1 LVAGYF
7 SDRYGRK
14 EFVIAGSLLAVP
26 AFLGFIVLTDL
37 FSLVSLMVFGF
48 ALWSGLAVM
57 LAMAHEMVP
66 GKIGLTSGI
75 MLGAALGMGG
85 LGVAFT
91 GIIADVYSLDAA
103 LYLLPFLI
111 LAACIIVYCL
121 KYPWKSWGDTKNRKT
136 GY

>member
-1 LVAGYF
+1 
-7 SDRYGRK
+7 
-14 EFVIAGSLLAVP
+14 
-26 AFLGFIVLTDL
+26 
-37 FSLVSLMVFGF
+37 
-48 ALWSGLAVM
+48 VM

-85 LGVAFT
+85 LGVAVT

-103 LYLLPFLI
+103 LYILPFLI

-121 KYPWKSWGDTKNRKT
+121 RYPWKSWAGTKNRKA
-136 GY
+136 GQ